1 MSQKNRCACQ
11 GGEPCEESGLKKIIM
26 VGNPNVGKSALFNRL
41 TGSYVVV
48 SNYPGT
54 TVEVSRGKCRIGQE
68 EFAVEDTP
76 GMYSLLPITE
86 EERVSR
92 DILLADKGDVVLHVV
107 DAKNLKRM
115 LSLTLQLIEADLPVV
130 LVLNM
135 IDEAERL
142 GIKIDTA
149 LLGQKLGI
157 PVVAISA
164 LSGKGIDL
172 LKEQIASYRHPD
184 STAEIYYGE
193 AIEGAANALAP
204 IMPAA
209 RGLSQRALALLLV
222 QGDAAIAA
230 EERVLEGRSSDFLD
244 ATLAEL
250 KAKLVEPA
258 NYVISMIL
266 HKNAIDLCDEA
277 FAPPANRGKSLAGRL
292 GEWTMRPLTGVPILL
307 LVLYFGLYKFVG
319 EFGAGTIVDFLET
332 DIFEV
337 YVNPWIN
344 EMLTAYVPWAPLR
357 ELIGM
362 DYGIV
367 TLGIRYAIAIIL
379 PIVGTFFIAFSI
391 IEDTGYLPRLA
402 LLVDRIFKKIGLNG
416 RAVIPMTLGFGCDT
430 MATMVTRTL
439 ETKRERIIA
448 TLLLALAIPCSAQLG
463 VILGMVADNPAA
475 MGVWG
480 GFMLFIFLF
489 IGFLTAR
496 LMPGDRPNF
505 YMEIPPL
512 RMPRPGA
519 VFMKTYTRMQWY
531 FVEILPLFI
540 LASVLIWLGNITKTF
555 DVVVSWLSHVM
566 AWIGLPKEAAVAF
579 LFGFFRR
586 DYGAAGL
593 YDLQQA
599 GALTGNQ
606 LAVAVITLTLFIPC
620 VAQFL
625 MMKKE
630 RGLKM
635 ACVTAM
641 FIFPF
646 AFLMGGMVNA
656 LLNITGVQL

>member
-1 MSQKNRCACQ
+1 MNQQSGCGCHGSQ
-11 GGEPCEESGLKKIIM
+11 PEEGSALKKIVL

-54 TVEVSRGKCRIGQE
+54 TVEVSRGKCQIGTE
-68 EFAVEDTP
+68 EFQIEDTP
-76 GMYSLLPITE
+76 GMYSLRPITE
-86 EERVSR
+86 EEQVSR
-92 DILLADKGDVVLHVV
+92 DILLTGGAEVVLHVV

-115 LSLTLQLIEADLPVV
+115 LSFTLQLAEAGLPVV

-135 IDEAERL
+135 IDEANQL
-142 GIKIDTA
+142 KIDINTQ
-149 LLGQKLGI
+149 LLEKKLGI

-164 LSGKGIDL
+164 LSGQGVAQLKG
-172 LKEQIASYRHPD
+172 KIAVYRQPE
-184 STAEIYYGE
+184 TTPEIFYGDAVE
-193 AIEGAANALAP
+193 AALNTLAP
-204 IMPAA
+204 IMPAG
-209 RGLSQRALALLLV
+209 RGLSQRSLALLLI
-222 QGDAAIAA
+222 QGDAAISA
-230 EERVLEGRSSDFLD
+230 EEQELEGRSSDFLD
-244 ATLAEL
+244 TTLANLEEQL
-250 KAKLVEPA
+250 EESAS
-258 NYVISMIL
+258 YVVPMTL
-266 HKNAIDLCDEA
+266 HQCAVNTCTET
-277 FAPPANRGKSLAGRL
+277 FAPPASKYNSFANRLSG
-292 GEWTMRPLTGVPILL
+292 WTMRPLTGVPILL

-319 EFGAGTIVDFLET
+319 EFGAGTIVDFLEA
-332 DIFEV
+332 DLFGAYIS
-337 YVNPWIN
+337 PWIN
-344 EMLTAYVPWAPLR
+344 NLLQTYIPWQPIRDL
-357 ELIGM
+357 LGM
-362 DYGIV
+362 EYGII

-430 MATMVTRTL
+430 MATIVTRTL

-463 VILGMVADNPAA
+463 VILGMVAENPGA
-475 MGVWG
+475 MAVWA

-505 YMEIPPL
+505 YMEVPPL

-540 LASVLIWLGNITKTF
+540 LASVLIWLGKITATF
-555 DVVVSWLSHVM
+555 DVVVSWLSYVM
-566 AWIGLPKEAAVAF
+566 GWIGLPKEAAVAF

-593 YDLQQA
+593 FDLQQA

-606 LAVAVITLTLFIPC
+606 LAVAVITLTLFVPC
-620 VAQFL
+620 IAQFL
-625 MMKKE
+625 VMKKE
-630 RGLKM
+630 RGFKM
-635 ACVTAM
+635 ACAM
-641 FIFPF
+641 ALFIFPF
-646 AFLMGGMVNA
+646 AFATGGLVNA
-656 LLNITGVQL
+656 LLNLTGIQL

>member
-1 MSQKNRCACQ
+1 MDQDSGCGCRSGAA
-11 GGEPCEESGLKKIIM
+11 CEEGGLKKIVM

-54 TVEVSRGKCRIGQE
+54 TVEVSRGKCRLGRE
-68 EFAVEDTP
+68 EFNVEDTP

-92 DILLADKGDVVLHVV
+92 DILRDGGAEVVLHVV

-142 GIKIDTA
+142 GIQIDTA
-149 LLGQKLGI
+149 TLEQQLGI

-164 LSGKGIDL
+164 LTGKGVDS
-172 LKEQIASYRHPD
+172 LKEKIAGYRHPQE
-184 STAEIYYGE
+184 TPEIYYGE
-193 AIEGAANALAP
+193 TIDGALNALAP
-204 IMPAA
+204 IMPAG
-209 RGLSQRALALLLV
+209 RGLSQRALALLLI
-222 QGDAAIAA
+222 QGDAAIAE
-230 EERVLEGRSSDFLD
+230 EERALEGDSSDFLD
-244 ATLAEL
+244 ATLAEMEE
-250 KAKLVEPA
+250 KLEDPA
-258 NYVISMIL
+258 SYAVPMSL
-266 HKNAIDLCDEA
+266 HQSAVKICTAA
-277 FAPPANRGKSLAGRL
+277 FKPPANRSKSFVNRL
-292 GEWTMRPLTGVPILL
+292 SEWTMRPLTGVPILL
-307 LVLYFGLYKFVG
+307 LVLYYGLYKFVG
-319 EFGAGTIVDFLET
+319 EFGAGTIVDFLEA
-332 DIFEV
+332 DLFGEHISPW
-337 YVNPWIN
+337 VNN
-344 EMLTAYVPWAPLR
+344 LLMTYVPWQPIR
-357 ELIGM
+357 ELLGM
-362 DYGIV
+362 EYGII

-463 VILGMVADNPAA
+463 VILGMVAEKPAA
-475 MGVWG
+475 MGVWL

-505 YMEIPPL
+505 YMEVPPL

-540 LASVLIWLGNITKTF
+540 LASVLIWLGKITATF
-555 DVVVSWLSHVM
+555 DIVVSWLSHVM
-566 AWIGLPKEAAVAF
+566 GWIGLPKEAAVAF

-593 YDLQQA
+593 FDLQQA
-599 GALTGNQ
+599 GALNGNQ

-620 VAQFL
+620 IAQFL

-635 ACVTAM
+635 ACAIGL

-646 AFLMGGMVNA
+646 AFVVGGMVNV
-656 LLNITGVQL
+656 LLNVTGIQL